1 MRIGHSSGLVTYL
14 AVGLVSLGGCAAF
27 PTLRTGTSLGRPE
40 AARNDSA
47 PLAGATAQGADYSAD
62 FIQIPDRKPSPPPK
76 PDAEKDSGGLEALLG
91 DGAKISVSL
100 PPQALPQFLDT
111 ALGEILKLPYALGP
125 NIGSRQ
131 EIVTLRSSPDMSRA
145 QFFNLLKAAMK
156 DYGVRLTVRD
166 GAVIALDEPGTDAA
180 AAIVLRSRS
189 AKDTPESARTVTQF
203 FQLQALEANSV
214 EQMVRETFPAAK
226 SVNLRVEQFSNT
238 LILSGSG
245 RDVQSLVSFLEQLD
259 RPLFSGSTVLRLR
272 PEFWSTDAFAKALED
287 TLTIEGYKVSRSA
300 MVPRSIII
308 LAMPSSGQVL
318 VFVNDPALLE
328 RVQTWAHDLD
338 QPGRIGD
345 QKSSFVYEV
354 RNTSAAELGSIAL
367 GNSSG
372 SISVASAPVGVAG
385 GAPASSSIA
394 STGRTVGGALPS
406 GGTLSVDAAGNRIL
420 FTGSGEQYA
429 VLRSLLEQLDRPP
442 PQVMIEVTIAEVT
455 LTDSTRL
462 GLEWF
467 FNQKAMGGTFSG
479 GTESRLGL
487 GGSGM
492 LALYARK
499 DLRAAFNA
507 FASNNKV
514 NIISRPRLTTKSG
527 ESARIQVG
535 TDIPI
540 ITSQAA
546 SNLQLSS
553 GTQVLQTVQYRQTG
567 VNLGIKPTVYGNN
580 RIDLEISQEIS
591 KQAGAITGSIASPSI
606 LNRSLSTKVSLVDG
620 ATHVMGGLMD
630 DNFSKSNQGIP
641 ILKDLPLVG
650 NAFRTDTLDGTKTEL
665 VLLVTPF
672 ILRDADDM
680 AELADQMSG
689 EINRALKVG
698 RGGSYTLTGI
708 STGLNLGLNLPSA
721 RPPVAGLGR
730 QTSPIK
736 KGKKSLG
743 AASPAVR
750 P

>member
-1 MRIGHSSGLVTYL
+1 MRIGHSSGVVTYL
-14 AVGLVSLGGCAAF
+14 AVGLVSLSGCAAF

-40 AARNDSA
+40 APRNDNV
-47 PLAGATAQGADYSAD
+47 PLAGAASKGADYSDD
-62 FIQIPDRKPSPPPK
+62 FIQIPDHKPSPPAK
-76 PDAEKDSGGLEALLG
+76 PEAEKDRAGLEALLG
-91 DGAKISVSL
+91 DGGKVSVSL

-111 ALGEILKLPYALGP
+111 ALGEILKVPYSLGP
-125 NIGSRQ
+125 NIGNRQ
-131 EIVTLRSSPDMSRA
+131 EIVTLRSSPDMPRT
-145 QFFNLLKAAMK
+145 QFFDLLRGAMK
-156 DYGVRLTVRD
+156 DYGVRLAIRD
-166 GAVIALDEPGTDAA
+166 GAVIALDDPGTGADAST
-180 AAIVLRSRS
+180 ILRSRS
-189 AKDTPESARTVTQF
+189 AKDTPESARTVVQF

-214 EQMVRETFPAAK
+214 EQMVRETFPGAK
-226 SVNLRVEQFSNT
+226 SVTLRVEQFSNT

-300 MVPRSIII
+300 MVPRAVII
-308 LAMPSSGQVL
+308 LAMPNSGQVL
-318 VFVNDPALLE
+318 VFVNDPNLLE

-354 RNTSAAELGSIAL
+354 RNTSAAELGSISL
-367 GNSSG
+367 GNSG
-372 SISVASAPVGVAG
+372 GGASVASAPVGVAG
-385 GAPASSSIA
+385 GAPASSSISSA
-394 STGRTVGGALPS
+394 GRGVGGVLPS

-467 FNQKAMGGTFSG
+467 FTKNAMGGNFSG
-479 GTESRLGL
+479 GTLAKLGL
-487 GGSGM
+487 AGAGIGANYVSP
-492 LALYARK
+492 

-514 NIISRPRLTTKSG
+514 NIISRPRLTTTSG

-546 SNLQLSS
+546 SNLQLSG
-553 GTQVLQTVQYRQTG
+553 GTQVLQSVQYRQTG
-567 VNLGIKPTVYGNN
+567 VILGIKPTVYGNN

-591 KQAGAITGSIASPSI
+591 KQAGATSGAISSPSI

-689 EINRALKVG
+689 EINQALKVG

-708 STGLNLGLNLPSA
+708 STGLNLGLNLPPA

-730 QTSPIK
+730 QKSPVK
-736 KGKKSLG
+736 KGRKSLA
-743 AASPAVR
+743 AASPGAR